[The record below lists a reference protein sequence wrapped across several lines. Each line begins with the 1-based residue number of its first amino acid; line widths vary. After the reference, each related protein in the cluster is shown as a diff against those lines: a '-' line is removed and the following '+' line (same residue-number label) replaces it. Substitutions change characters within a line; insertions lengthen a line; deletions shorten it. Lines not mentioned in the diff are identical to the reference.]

1 MSLRHALLGLL
12 VEGPASGYD
21 LLKIFDSSLVFVW
34 PATQSQLYG
43 ELNRLADDGLIEV
56 TNQGPRGRKDYTITD
71 QGRAELEHWI
81 LDVEP
86 DRVRRNEAMLRVF
99 FLGTVDRT
107 RAKAYL
113 EREAAV
119 HENLEQLLG
128 TIARDT
134 DWEANDFTRFGHLV
148 IESGLRYA
156 HTQAQWAHWAA
167 TQINDLD
174 NNASPA
180 PTR

>member
-1 MSLRHALLGLL
+1 MRHALLGLL
-12 VEGPASGYD
+12 ADGPASGYD
-21 LLKIFDSSLVFVW
+21 LLKVFDTSLAFVW

-43 ELNRLADDGLIEV
+43 ELNRLADEGLLEV
-56 TNQGPRGRKDYTITD
+56 SREGPRGRKDYTITD
-71 QGRAELEHWI
+71 QGRAQLEHWI

-86 DRVRRNEAMLRVF
+86 DRVRRNDAMLRVF
-99 FLGTVDRT
+99 FLGAVGSL

-119 HENLEQLLG
+119 HEQLEQLLG
-128 TIARDT
+128 TIVRET
-134 DWEANDFTRFGHLV
+134 DWEANDFNRYGHLV

-156 HTQAQWAHWAA
+156 HSQAQWARWAA
-167 TQINDLD
+167 IQITDHHD
-174 NNASPA
+174 DESSA